1 MLPVDIL
8 RIEEI
13 CTAKMFIAFGVISID
28 AGGVNCHIHFIGS
41 RIFSSKVK
49 VPSKSLKVPYNQL

>member
-28 AGGVNCHIHFIGS
+28 AVVLIVTFTLSAAGF
-41 RIFSSKVK
+41 FSSKVK
-49 VPSKSLKVPYNQL
+49 YRRNL